1 MDIDY
6 VQNLLNPKTTTETTR
21 KKDISG
27 LTSDDFMTLM
37 LKQLQSQDPLK
48 PTDNTQFIAQMAQ
61 LTSVSGIS
69 EMNESMTD
77 MIDTLRGSQMLSAA
91 SLVGREVLV
100 ESNTIA
106 IDASS
111 PDLVGEIELSAKATS
126 VDIEIKNAAG
136 VTVRRLHA
144 ADQAAG
150 PLVFGWDGTD
160 ENGSK
165 VADGQYS
172 ISATATISGK
182 TEALTTLVRA
192 PVTGVTM
199 SGTGGAAQLQLQG
212 LGSKSLS
219 DIKEV
224 G

>member
-27 LTSDDFMTLM
+27 LTSEDFMTLM

-160 ENGSK
+160 ENGNK

>member
-27 LTSDDFMTLM
+27 LTSEDFMTLM

-106 IDASS
+106 IDAERASGYRYGQRAY
-111 PDLVGEIELSAKATS
+111 LVQLRREGSGIRACHVAELL
-126 VDIEIKNAAG
+126 AG
-136 VTVRRLHA
+136 SLEMPH
-144 ADQAAG
+144 
-150 PLVFGWDGTD
+150 
-160 ENGSK
+160 
-165 VADGQYS
+165 
-172 ISATATISGK
+172 GK
-182 TEALTTLVRA
+182 
-192 PVTGVTM
+192 
-199 SGTGGAAQLQLQG
+199 
-212 LGSKSLS
+212 
-219 DIKEV
+219 
-224 G
+224 